1 MAKGNESEDR
11 SVSGGRILFVNSFKG
26 GAGKT
31 TLSLMHCIS
40 GLFQAEGYHK
50 SNYRNVIYLDLDV
63 MGTGTCYLFDE
74 KRVDREHSFAVTGK
88 PVGIPLVWDRQ
99 EKKLQVAYLDPS
111 FKNQAA
117 FGDSYF
123 VNHQSLMLEEIKHK
137 VLGFIRRQFQEQ
149 PQTMLVID
157 CAPGYSEL
165 EQRIMEACYS
175 LAMEKDIALEEYYVS
190 TLDTAHIRKCIQCV
204 KDIKTSIGMLSKYRQ
219 VSIVLN
225 DVQNYAGYVVKEEG
239 KELDDSLQ
247 QILVKMRNELGDCPA
262 DIYFWKY
269 SGEIALRTTYSRE
282 QKVENQVGDYLFT
295 KENYRKC

>member
-1 MAKGNESEDR
+1 MAKGNESK
-11 SVSGGRILFVNSFKG
+11 GKIIFVNSFKG

-40 GLFQAEGYHK
+40 GLFGGEGYQQTV
-50 SNYRNVIYLDLDV
+50 YQNVIYLDLDV
-63 MGTGTCYLFDE
+63 MGTGTGYLFDE

-88 PVGIPLVWDRQ
+88 PVGISLTWEKQD
-99 EKKLQVAYLDPS
+99 KKLHVAYLDPS
-111 FKNQAA
+111 FKNQAV

-123 VNHQSLMLEEIKHK
+123 VNHQSLMLEEIKQK
-137 VLGFIRRQFQEQ
+137 VLRFISRQFKEQ
-149 PQTMLVID
+149 PATMLVID

-165 EQRIMEACYS
+165 EQRIMEACYQ
-175 LAMEKDIALEEYYVS
+175 LAMDKDIALKEYYVS

-204 KDIKTSIGMLSKYRQ
+204 KDIKNSIGMRASCRQ

-225 DVQNYAGYVVKEEG
+225 DVQNYMGYAVNEED
-239 KELDDSLQ
+239 KDSEEALQ
-247 QILVKMRNELGDCPA
+247 QILNKMKKELGGCPA

-269 SGEIALRTTYSRE
+269 SEEIALRSTYSRE

-295 KENYRKC
+295 RDNYRKC